1 MSQAFDPIPSPPGIP
16 FVGNIHDIENE
27 VPLRSVHLLAQKYG
41 PIFQLNILGT
51 TMVWCNTHELLD
63 EICDEKRFHK
73 LVAGPLHQIRNG
85 AGDGLFT
92 AMHGEKSWALAHKL
106 LMPAFGPVMIRNMF
120 ADMLDIGSQL
130 ILKWERHGPNYVINP
145 TDDFTRLAF
154 DTIALCIMNY
164 RFNSF
169 YMEELHPFIR
179 AMSQF
184 LTESGTRSR
193 RPRVVR
199 ALMKGTNAQ
208 YEADIQTMMDTC
220 NEIVHERKTHPIEK
234 NDLLNIMLNG
244 RDPKTGE
251 GLTEENI
258 KFQIITFLIAGHETT
273 SGLLSFSMYY
283 LLKNPH
289 AYAKVKAEVDSVL
302 GKVPITQEQVSQLPY
317 IVAVMRE
324 TLRLTPSATGFTL
337 TPFEDEVIGTKGGKR
352 YQIKKG
358 TAVIASLYDIHRDP
372 AVWGEDVEEYKPE
385 RMLDGAFEK
394 LPKNAW
400 KPFGNGARACIGRP
414 FAWNEAIIALACLFQ
429 KFDFRMQDPSYTLEI
444 QQSVTIKPKN
454 FRIYAIPRADTPTFH
469 LTPSLINAAWH
480 SGSAPA
486 QVQAEAKSV
495 ASTSGE
501 KRLYCYFGGNTGSC
515 ESFAQRIASE
525 APAKGFRAIIDSLDS
540 VVGRIPTDGPVI
552 IITASFEGLPADN
565 AALFVEWL
573 KGLKG
578 KELEGVNYALFGC
591 GNTEWVQTYQAIP
604 KLCDSLLRERGAKA
618 LLERGEANAALNEF
632 IDQFDAWEASL
643 WKELTKVYSLTEQ
656 KKDVGITVE
665 TIAADRPTILRQTDA
680 VLGQVIE
687 NRVLTKPGIGIK
699 RHIEFALPAETTY
712 QAGDY
717 LVVIPTNPQ
726 DSVHRAIVRFGFLA
740 EQRIT
745 LHAPGPTS
753 LPVDVPISI
762 NEVLSGYVELAH
774 PATKKNIQTL
784 IDAAAEGLE
793 RTPLEELLENYQTAV
808 TDKRLSVLD
817 ILERHPNLNVTF
829 GKFLEMLPS
838 MRVRQY
844 SISSSPLW
852 NPEHV
857 TLTVSILEGPALS
870 GQGTFVGVATHF
882 LAQLKPGDKVQ
893 LVVRP
898 SSAAFHLPTSPEVPI
913 VMFCAGAGFAPMRGF
928 IQERANQIASGRQV
942 GKALLFVGCRKENED
957 FLYKE
962 DDLAE
967 WVKIGAVDVRPAF
980 SREPEKSEGCQYV
993 QHRVWHDRDDLREA
1007 FKAGCRFYT
1016 CGSITLSNAVK
1027 ETCVKIIKEARSCTD
1042 DEADAFFQEKAKE
1055 RFATDVFG

>member
-27 VPLRSVHLLAQKYG
+27 VPLRSTHLLAQKYG
-41 PIFQLNILGT
+41 PIFQLNILGN
-51 TMVWCNTHELLD
+51 TMTWCNTHELID

-73 LVAGPLHQIRNG
+73 LVAGPLNQIRNG
-85 AGDGLFT
+85 TGNGLFT
-92 AMHGEKSWALAHKL
+92 ARHGEESWALAHRL
-106 LMPAFGPVMIRNMF
+106 LMPAFGPVMIRSMF
-120 ADMLDIGSQL
+120 ADMLDICSQL
-130 ILKWERHGPNYVINP
+130 ILKWERYGPNHVINP

-154 DTIALCIMNY
+154 DTISLCVTSY

-169 YMEELHPFIR
+169 YTEENHPFVQ
-179 AMSQF
+179 AMTRF

-193 RPRVVR
+193 RPRVVQTF
-199 ALMKGTNAQ
+199 MKSANAQ
-208 YEADIQTMMDTC
+208 YEADIQTMVDTC
-220 NEIVHERKTHPIEK
+220 DEVVRERKAHPIEK
-234 NDLLNIMLNG
+234 NDLLNIMLHG
-244 RDPKTGE
+244 KDPKTGE
-251 GLTEENI
+251 SLSEENI
-258 KFQIITFLIAGHETT
+258 KYQIITFLAAGHETT

-302 GKVPITQEQVSQLPY
+302 GKIPITQDQVSKLPY

-324 TLRLTPSATGFTL
+324 TLRLAPSATAFTL

-358 TAVIASLYDIHRDP
+358 DAVIASLFEVHRDP
-372 AVWGEDVEEYKPE
+372 AVWGEDAEEYKPE
-385 RMLDGAFEK
+385 RMLGEAFEK

-400 KPFGNGARACIGRP
+400 KPFGNGVRACIGRP

-429 KFDFRMQDPSYTLEI
+429 KFDFRMQDPSYKLEV

-454 FRIYAIPRADTPTFH
+454 FRFFAIPRTDTPSFH
-469 LTPSLINAAWH
+469 LTPGLINAAWR

-486 QVQAEAKSV
+486 EADTEVKS
-495 ASTSGE
+495 AAPTSGE

-525 APAKGFRAIIDSLDS
+525 APSKGFHATIGSLDS
-540 VVGRIPTDGPVI
+540 AAGRIPTDGPVI

-578 KELEGVNYALFGC
+578 KELEGVNYTVFGC
-591 GNTEWVQTYQAIP
+591 GNTEWAQTYQAIP
-604 KLCDSLLRERGAKA
+604 KLCNSLLRERGAKA
-618 LLERGEANAALNEF
+618 LLERGEANAAVSDF
-632 IDQFDAWEASL
+632 VDQFDAWEGTL
-643 WKELTKVYSLTEQ
+643 WKELAKVYSLKEQ
-656 KKDVGITVE
+656 KQDTGITVE
-665 TIAADRPTILRQTDA
+665 NVAADRPTILRQTDA
-680 VLGQVIE
+680 ILGQVVE
-687 NRVLTKPGIGIK
+687 NRVLTKPGIATK
-699 RHIEFALPAETTY
+699 RHIEFALPADTTY

-717 LVVIPTNPQ
+717 LAIIPTNPQ
-726 DSVHRAIVRFGFLA
+726 ESVYRAISRFGFLA

-774 PATKKNIQTL
+774 PATKKNIQAL
-784 IDAAAEGLE
+784 IDAAVEGPE
-793 RTPLEELLENYQTAV
+793 RTSLEELLANHQTAV

-817 ILERHPNLNVTF
+817 ILERHPNLHIPF

-893 LVVRP
+893 LAVRP

-942 GKALLFVGCRKENED
+942 GRALLFVGCRKENED

-967 WVKIGAVDVRPAF
+967 WVKIGAVEVRPAF

-993 QHRVWHDRDDLREA
+993 QHRAWHDRADLREA
-1007 FKAGCRFYT
+1007 FKAGCKFYI
-1016 CGSITLSNAVK
+1016 CGSTTLSNAVK
-1027 ETCVKIIKEARSCTD
+1027 ETCVKIIKEVRDCSD
-1042 DEADAFFQEKAKE
+1042 EEADAFFQEKAKE